1 MMASVLGQQLQNL
14 SGNMLYIW
22 VTVNEVNALNILV
35 LFGTLLVHEKYYLLL
50 YCCIMGS
57 LKEKIMV
64 FLI

>member
-1 MMASVLGQQLQNL
+1 MMVSGLDQQLQNL
-14 SGNMLYIW
+14 SGNMLCIW
-22 VTVNEVNALNILV
+22 VTIYQVNALNILV
-35 LFGTLLVHEKYYLLL
+35 LFGTLLVHEKYYLFL